1 MFNRN
6 HNTPDKSGNN
16 ATQSLSQTISKMK
29 AWAKT
34 HKPQTIAIG
43 AGTALVLCLT
53 VAGIAWSAGA
63 FEKTPTSAEPT
74 AKTEAKAETAD
85 LVLNVTAD
93 TGWDENSTPA
103 IAHITGNDVDFY
115 HAVSPDAEGNKGA
128 STVTLEE
135 GDYTVSFV
143 SPVNADGSAYEIYDT
158 GKPVDVTVDAD
169 AEKAPSVD
177 CPMTQ
182 IPADQVTDDM
192 LQDIVDQTKDA
203 VENGDETLKGDAGK
217 DILDKLEGNVANNPN
232 ASDETKQEATDADKE
247 VDVDSKPEATTPS
260 GDNGNTGDK
269 GNASNNGNSGSGA
282 GNSGSNGNGSSA
294 SSKPSGGSSS
304 QPSAPAHT
312 HSWKDHTA
320 TKQVWVSNIVT
331 VPDYETQQVFSHYL
345 YVFSADGYSTTDINA
360 VKAHSVELAKQG
372 LSTNY
377 SNVPQYTEQTVQV
390 GSHTEDHGH
399 YETQT
404 YVDYQYCDCGATR

>member
-1 MFNRN
+1 MEKA
-6 HNTPDKSGNN
+6 TDWIKS
-16 ATQSLSQTISKMK
+16 
-29 AWAKT
+29 
-34 HKPQTIAIG
+34 HKPHTAAITIAI
-43 AGTALVLCLT
+43 
-53 VAGIAWSAGA
+53 IAVVSVVIAAASGA
-63 FEKTPTSAEPT
+63 FST
-74 AKTEAKAETAD
+74 ADKQDSTAKAETAD

-103 IAHITGNDVDFY
+103 IAHITGDEVDFY

-217 DILDKLEGNVANNPN
+217 NILDKLEGNVANNPN

-247 VDVDSKPEATTPS
+247 VDVDSKPETTTPS
-260 GDNGNTGDK
+260 DDNGNTGDK
-269 GNASNNGNSGSGA
+269 GNANSGSNA
-282 GNSGSNGNGSSA
+282 GNSGSNSNGSGT

-304 QPSAPAHT
+304 QPSAPAHS

-320 TKQVWVSNIVT
+320 TKQVWVPNIVT
-331 VPDYETQQVFSHYL
+331 VTDYADQQVAVGTQYVFAEDGFTTTDPGTAKAHAVELIKQGYAGNYRMETIYETQR
-345 YVFSADGYSTTDINA
+345 
-360 VKAHSVELAKQG
+360 
-372 LSTNY
+372 
-377 SNVPQYTEQTVQV
+377 VPV
-390 GSHTEDHGH
+390 GSHTEDHGW

>member
-1 MFNRN
+1 MEKA
-6 HNTPDKSGNN
+6 TDWIKS
-16 ATQSLSQTISKMK
+16 
-29 AWAKT
+29 
-34 HKPQTIAIG
+34 HKPHTAAIAIAIIAVVAVVIAAASG
-43 AGTALVLCLT
+43 ALSTADKQDST
-53 VAGIAWSAGA
+53 
-63 FEKTPTSAEPT
+63 
-74 AKTEAKAETAD
+74 AKAETAD

-93 TGWDENSTPA
+93 TGWDANSTPA
-103 IAHITGNDVDFY
+103 IAHITSDEVDFY
-115 HAVSPDAEGNKGA
+115 HAVSPDAEGNKGT

-135 GDYTVSFV
+135 GDYTVDFI
-143 SPVNADGSAYEIYDT
+143 SPVNSDGSAYELFDT
-158 GKPVDVTVDAD
+158 GEAQTVTVDAD
-169 AEKAPSVD
+169 ATDTLSVT
-177 CPMTQ
+177 CEMTR
-182 IPADQVTDDM
+182 IPADKVTDEM
-192 LQDIVDQTKDA
+192 LKGIVDQTKDA

-217 DILDKLEGNVANNPN
+217 DILDKLEGNVAENPN

-247 VDVDSKPEATTPS
+247 VDVDGQPEATTPS
-260 GDNGNTGDK
+260 GDNGNTSDT
-269 GNASNNGNSGSGA
+269 GNANSNGNNGSGA
-282 GNSGSNGNGSSA
+282 GNSDSNGNGSSA
-294 SSKPSGGSSS
+294 SGGSSS
-304 QPSAPAHT
+304 GSSNKPSAPAHS

-320 TKQVWVSNIVT
+320 TKQVWVPNIVT

-390 GSHTEDHGH
+390 GSHTEDHGR

>member
-1 MFNRN
+1 MEKA
-6 HNTPDKSGNN
+6 TDWIKS
-16 ATQSLSQTISKMK
+16 
-29 AWAKT
+29 
-34 HKPQTIAIG
+34 HKPHTAAIAI
-43 AGTALVLCLT
+43 AIIAV
-53 VAGIAWSAGA
+53 VAVVIAAATGA
-63 FEKTPTSAEPT
+63 FST
-74 AKTEAKAETAD
+74 ADKQNSTAKAETAD

-93 TGWDENSTPA
+93 TGWDANSTPA
-103 IAHITGNDVDFY
+103 IAHITSDEVDFY
-115 HAVSPDAEGNKGA
+115 HAVSPDAEGNKGT

-135 GDYTVSFV
+135 GDYTVDFI
-143 SPVNADGSAYEIYDT
+143 SPVNADGSAYELFDT
-158 GKPVDVTVDAD
+158 GEAQTVTVDAD
-169 AEKAPSVD
+169 ATDTLSVT
-177 CPMTQ
+177 CEMTR
-182 IPADQVTDDM
+182 IPADKVTDEM
-192 LQDIVDQTKDA
+192 LKGIVDQTKDA

-260 GDNGNTGDK
+260 GDNGNTSDK
-269 GNASNNGNSGSGA
+269 GNASNNGNSGSNA
-282 GNSGSNGNGSSA
+282 GNSGSNGNGSST

-304 QPSAPAHT
+304 QPSAPAHS

-320 TKQVWVSNIVT
+320 TKQVWVPNIVT

-390 GSHTEDHGH
+390 GSHTEDHGW

>member
-1 MFNRN
+1 MEKA
-6 HNTPDKSGNN
+6 TDWIKS
-16 ATQSLSQTISKMK
+16 
-29 AWAKT
+29 
-34 HKPQTIAIG
+34 HKPHTAAIAI
-43 AGTALVLCLT
+43 AIIAV
-53 VAGIAWSAGA
+53 VAVVIAAATGA
-63 FEKTPTSAEPT
+63 FSTADKQNST
-74 AKTEAKAETAD
+74 AKEETAD

-93 TGWDENSTPA
+93 TGWDANSTPA
-103 IAHITGNDVDFY
+103 IAHITSDEVDFY
-115 HAVSPDAEGNKGA
+115 HAISPDAEGNKGT

-135 GDYTVSFV
+135 GDYTVDFI
-143 SPVNADGSAYEIYDT
+143 SPVNADGSAYELFDT
-158 GKPVDVTVDAD
+158 GEAQTVTVDAD
-169 AEKAPSVD
+169 ATDTLSVT
-177 CPMTQ
+177 CEMTR
-182 IPADQVTDDM
+182 IPADKVTDEM
-192 LQDIVDQTKDA
+192 LKGIVDQTKDA

-217 DILDKLEGNVANNPN
+217 DILDKLEGNVAENPN

-247 VDVDSKPEATTPS
+247 VDVDGQPEATTPS
-260 GDNGNTGDK
+260 GDNGNTSDT
-269 GNASNNGNSGSGA
+269 GNANSNGNNGSGA
-282 GNSGSNGNGSSA
+282 GNSDSNGNGSSA
-294 SSKPSGGSSS
+294 SSKPSGGSSG
-304 QPSAPAHT
+304 QPSAPAHS

-320 TKQVWVSNIVT
+320 TKQVWVSNMVT

-390 GSHTEDHGH
+390 GSHTEDHGW

>member
-1 MFNRN
+1 MEKA
-6 HNTPDKSGNN
+6 TDWIKS
-16 ATQSLSQTISKMK
+16 
-29 AWAKT
+29 
-34 HKPQTIAIG
+34 HKPHTAAIAI
-43 AGTALVLCLT
+43 AIIAV
-53 VAGIAWSAGA
+53 VAVVIAAATGA
-63 FEKTPTSAEPT
+63 FST
-74 AKTEAKAETAD
+74 ADKQNSTAKAETAD

-93 TGWDENSTPA
+93 TGWDANSTPA
-103 IAHITGNDVDFY
+103 IAHITSDEVDFY
-115 HAVSPDAEGNKGA
+115 HAVSPDAEGNKGT

-135 GDYTVSFV
+135 GDYTVDFI
-143 SPVNADGSAYEIYDT
+143 SPVNADGSAYELFDT
-158 GKPVDVTVDAD
+158 GEAQTVTVDAD
-169 AEKAPSVD
+169 ATDTLSVT
-177 CPMTQ
+177 CEMTR
-182 IPADQVTDDM
+182 IPADKVTDEM
-192 LQDIVDQTKDA
+192 LKGIVDQTKDA

-247 VDVDSKPEATTPS
+247 VDVDGQPEATTPS
-260 GDNGNTGDK
+260 GDNGNTSDT
-269 GNASNNGNSGSGA
+269 GNANSNGNNGSGA
-282 GNSGSNGNGSSA
+282 GNSDSNGNGSSA
-294 SSKPSGGSSS
+294 SGGSSS
-304 QPSAPAHT
+304 GSSSKPSAPAHT

>member
-1 MFNRN
+1 MKKA
-6 HNTPDKSGNN
+6 TDWIKS
-16 ATQSLSQTISKMK
+16 
-29 AWAKT
+29 
-34 HKPQTIAIG
+34 HKPHTAAIAIAIIAVVAVVIASASG
-43 AGTALVLCLT
+43 ALSTADKQDST
-53 VAGIAWSAGA
+53 
-63 FEKTPTSAEPT
+63 
-74 AKTEAKAETAD
+74 AKAETAD

-103 IAHITGNDVDFY
+103 IAHITSDEVDFY
-115 HAVSPDAEGNKGA
+115 HAVSPEAEGNKGT

-135 GDYTVSFV
+135 GDYTVDFI
-143 SPVNADGSAYEIYDT
+143 SPVNADGSAYELFDT
-158 GKPVDVTVDAD
+158 GEAQTVTVDAD
-169 AEKAPSVD
+169 ATDTLSVT
-177 CPMTQ
+177 CEMTR
-182 IPADQVTDDM
+182 IPADKVTDEM
-192 LQDIVDQTKDA
+192 LKGIVDQTKDA

-217 DILDKLEGNVANNPN
+217 DILDKLEGNVAENPN

-247 VDVDSKPEATTPS
+247 VDVNGQPEATTPS

-269 GNASNNGNSGSGA
+269 GNANSNGNSGSNA
-282 GNSGSNGNGSSA
+282 GNSGSNNNGSGT
-294 SSKPSGGSSS
+294 SGGSSS
-304 QPSAPAHT
+304 GSSSKPSAPAHS

>member
-1 MFNRN
+1 MEKA
-6 HNTPDKSGNN
+6 TDWIKS
-16 ATQSLSQTISKMK
+16 
-29 AWAKT
+29 
-34 HKPQTIAIG
+34 HKPHTVAIAI
-43 AGTALVLCLT
+43 AIIAV
-53 VAGIAWSAGA
+53 VAVVIAAATGA
-63 FEKTPTSAEPT
+63 FST
-74 AKTEAKAETAD
+74 ADKQNSTAKAETAD

-93 TGWDENSTPA
+93 TGWDANSTPA
-103 IAHITGNDVDFY
+103 IAHITSDEVDFY
-115 HAVSPDAEGNKGA
+115 HAVSPDAEGNKGT

-135 GDYTVSFV
+135 GDYTVDFI
-143 SPVNADGSAYEIYDT
+143 SPVNSDGSAYELFDT
-158 GKPVDVTVDAD
+158 GEAQTVTVDAD
-169 AEKAPSVD
+169 ATDTLSVT
-177 CPMTQ
+177 CEMTR
-182 IPADQVTDDM
+182 IPADKVTDEM
-192 LQDIVDQTKDA
+192 LKGIVDQTKDA

-217 DILDKLEGNVANNPN
+217 DVLDKLEGNVAKNPN

-269 GNASNNGNSGSGA
+269 GNANNNGNSGSGT
-282 GNSGSNGNGSSA
+282 GNSGSNNGGSDT
-294 SSKPSGGSSS
+294 SSKPSSGSSS
-304 QPSAPAHT
+304 QPSAPAHS

-345 YVFSADGYSTTDINA
+345 YVFSADGYSTTDISA

>member
-1 MFNRN
+1 MKKA
-6 HNTPDKSGNN
+6 TDWIKS
-16 ATQSLSQTISKMK
+16 
-29 AWAKT
+29 
-34 HKPQTIAIG
+34 HKPHTAAIAIALIAVVAVVIAAATG
-43 AGTALVLCLT
+43 EFSTADKQNST
-53 VAGIAWSAGA
+53 
-63 FEKTPTSAEPT
+63 
-74 AKTEAKAETAD
+74 AKAETAD

-93 TGWDENSTPA
+93 TGWDANSTPA
-103 IAHITGNDVDFY
+103 IAHITSDEVDFY
-115 HAVSPDAEGNKGA
+115 HAVSPDAEGNKGT

-135 GDYTVSFV
+135 GDYTVDFI
-143 SPVNADGSAYEIYDT
+143 SPVNADGSAYELFDT
-158 GKPVDVTVDAD
+158 GEAQTVTVDAD
-169 AEKAPSVD
+169 ATDTLSVT
-177 CPMTQ
+177 CEMTR
-182 IPADQVTDDM
+182 IPADKVTDDM

-217 DILDKLEGNVANNPN
+217 DVLDKLEGNVANNPN

-247 VDVDSKPEATTPS
+247 VDVNGQPEATTPS
-260 GDNGNTGDK
+260 GNNGNTGDK
-269 GNASNNGNSGSGA
+269 GNANSNSGSGT
-282 GNSGSNGNGSSA
+282 GNSGSNSNGSST

-304 QPSAPAHT
+304 QPSAPAHS

-360 VKAHSVELAKQG
+360 VKSHSVELAKQG

-390 GSHTEDHGH
+390 GSHTEDHGW

>member
-1 MFNRN
+1 MEKA
-6 HNTPDKSGNN
+6 TDWIKS
-16 ATQSLSQTISKMK
+16 
-29 AWAKT
+29 
-34 HKPQTIAIG
+34 HKPHTAAIAI
-43 AGTALVLCLT
+43 AIIAV
-53 VAGIAWSAGA
+53 VAVVIAAASGA
-63 FEKTPTSAEPT
+63 FST
-74 AKTEAKAETAD
+74 ADKQNSTAKAETAD

-93 TGWDENSTPA
+93 TGWDANSTPA
-103 IAHITGNDVDFY
+103 IAHITSDEVDFY
-115 HAVSPDAEGNKGA
+115 HAVSPDAEGNKGT

-135 GDYTVSFV
+135 GDYTVDFI
-143 SPVNADGSAYEIYDT
+143 SPVNADGSAYELFDT
-158 GKPVDVTVDAD
+158 GEAQTVTVDAD
-169 AEKAPSVD
+169 ATDTLSVT
-177 CPMTQ
+177 CEMTR
-182 IPADQVTDDM
+182 IPADKVTDEM
-192 LQDIVDQTKDA
+192 LKGIVDQTKDA

-217 DILDKLEGNVANNPN
+217 DVLDKLEGNVANNPN
-232 ASDETKQEATDADKE
+232 ASDETKQKATDADKE

-260 GDNGNTGDK
+260 DDK
-269 GNASNNGNSGSGA
+269 GNTSDKGNSGSNA

-304 QPSAPAHT
+304 QPSAPAHS

-320 TKQVWVSNIVT
+320 TKQVWVPNIVT

-390 GSHTEDHGH
+390 GSHQEDRGW

>member
-1 MFNRN
+1 MKKA
-6 HNTPDKSGNN
+6 TDWIKS
-16 ATQSLSQTISKMK
+16 
-29 AWAKT
+29 
-34 HKPQTIAIG
+34 HKPHTAAIAI
-43 AGTALVLCLT
+43 AIIAV
-53 VAGIAWSAGA
+53 VAVVIAAASGA
-63 FEKTPTSAEPT
+63 FST
-74 AKTEAKAETAD
+74 ADKQNSTAKAETAD

-93 TGWDENSTPA
+93 TGWDANSTPA
-103 IAHITGNDVDFY
+103 IAHITSDEVDFY
-115 HAVSPDAEGNKGA
+115 HAVSPDAEGNKGT

-135 GDYTVSFV
+135 GDYTVDFI
-143 SPVNADGSAYEIYDT
+143 SPVNSDGSAYELFDT
-158 GKPVDVTVDAD
+158 GEAQTVTVDAD
-169 AEKAPSVD
+169 ATDTLSVT
-177 CPMTQ
+177 CEMTR
-182 IPADQVTDDM
+182 IPADKVTDEM
-192 LQDIVDQTKDA
+192 LKGIVDQTKDA

-247 VDVDSKPEATTPS
+247 VDVDSKPETTTPS
-260 GDNGNTGDK
+260 GDNGNTSDK
-269 GNASNNGNSGSGA
+269 GNASNNGNGGSNA
-282 GNSGSNGNGSSA
+282 GNSGSNSNGSGT

-304 QPSAPAHT
+304 KPSAPAHS

-320 TKQVWVSNIVT
+320 TKQVWVPNIVT

>member
-1 MFNRN
+1 MEKA
-6 HNTPDKSGNN
+6 TDWIKS
-16 ATQSLSQTISKMK
+16 
-29 AWAKT
+29 
-34 HKPQTIAIG
+34 HKPHTAAITIAII
-43 AGTALVLCLT
+43 AV
-53 VAGIAWSAGA
+53 VAVVIAAASGA
-63 FEKTPTSAEPT
+63 FST
-74 AKTEAKAETAD
+74 ADKKDSTAKAETAD

-93 TGWDENSTPA
+93 TGWDANSTPA
-103 IAHITGNDVDFY
+103 IAHITSDEVDFY
-115 HAVSPDAEGNKGA
+115 HAISPDAEGNKGA

-135 GDYTVSFV
+135 GDYTVDFI
-143 SPVNADGSAYEIYDT
+143 SPVNADGSAYELFDT
-158 GKPVDVTVDAD
+158 GEAQTVTVDAD
-169 AEKAPSVD
+169 ATDTLSVT
-177 CPMTQ
+177 CKMTQ

-217 DILDKLEGNVANNPN
+217 DVLDKLEGNVAKNPN
-232 ASDETKQEATDADKE
+232 ASDETKQEATGADKE

-260 GDNGNTGDK
+260 DNKGNTSDK
-269 GNASNNGNSGSGA
+269 GNVNNNGNSGSNA
-282 GNSGSNGNGSSA
+282 GNSGSNGNGSGT

-304 QPSAPAHT
+304 QPSAPAHS

-320 TKQVWVSNIVT
+320 TKQVWVPNIVT

-360 VKAHSVELAKQG
+360 VKSHSIELAKQG

>member
-1 MFNRN
+1 MEKA
-6 HNTPDKSGNN
+6 TDWIKS
-16 ATQSLSQTISKMK
+16 
-29 AWAKT
+29 
-34 HKPQTIAIG
+34 HKPHTAAIAIAIIAVVAVVIAAASG
-43 AGTALVLCLT
+43 ALSTADKQDST
-53 VAGIAWSAGA
+53 
-63 FEKTPTSAEPT
+63 
-74 AKTEAKAETAD
+74 AKAETAD

-93 TGWDENSTPA
+93 TGWDANSTPA
-103 IAHITGNDVDFY
+103 IAHITSDEVDFY
-115 HAVSPDAEGNKGA
+115 HAVSPDAEGNKGT

-135 GDYTVSFV
+135 GDYTVDFI
-143 SPVNADGSAYEIYDT
+143 SPVNADGSAYELFDT
-158 GKPVDVTVDAD
+158 GEAQTVTVDAD
-169 AEKAPSVD
+169 ATDTLSVT
-177 CPMTQ
+177 CEMTR
-182 IPADQVTDDM
+182 IPADKVTDEM
-192 LQDIVDQTKDA
+192 LKGIVDQTKDA

-217 DILDKLEGNVANNPN
+217 DILDKLEGNVAENPN

-247 VDVDSKPEATTPS
+247 VDVDGQPEATTPS
-260 GDNGNTGDK
+260 GDNGNTSDT
-269 GNASNNGNSGSGA
+269 GNANSNGNNGSGA
-282 GNSGSNGNGSSA
+282 GNSDSNGNGSSA
-294 SSKPSGGSSS
+294 SGGSSS
-304 QPSAPAHT
+304 GSSNKPSAPAHS

-320 TKQVWVSNIVT
+320 TKQVWVPNIVT

-390 GSHTEDHGH
+390 GSHTEDHGR

>member
-1 MFNRN
+1 MKKA
-6 HNTPDKSGNN
+6 TDWIKS
-16 ATQSLSQTISKMK
+16 
-29 AWAKT
+29 
-34 HKPQTIAIG
+34 HKPHTAAIAI
-43 AGTALVLCLT
+43 AIIAV
-53 VAGIAWSAGA
+53 VAVVIAAATGA
-63 FEKTPTSAEPT
+63 FSTADKQNST
-74 AKTEAKAETAD
+74 AKEETAD

-93 TGWDENSTPA
+93 TGWDANSTPA
-103 IAHITGNDVDFY
+103 IAHITSDEVDFY
-115 HAVSPDAEGNKGA
+115 HAVSPDAEGNKGT

-135 GDYTVSFV
+135 GDYTVNFI
-143 SPVNADGSAYEIYDT
+143 SPVNADGSAYELFDT
-158 GKPVDVTVDAD
+158 GEAQTVTVDAD
-169 AEKAPSVD
+169 ATDTLSVT
-177 CPMTQ
+177 CEMTR
-182 IPADQVTDDM
+182 IPADKVTDEM
-192 LQDIVDQTKDA
+192 LKGIVDQTKDA

-260 GDNGNTGDK
+260 GNNGNTTDK
-269 GNASNNGNSGSGA
+269 GNANNNGNGGSNA

-294 SSKPSGGSSS
+294 SGGSSS
-304 QPSAPAHT
+304 GSSNQPSAPAHS

-360 VKAHSVELAKQG
+360 VKSHSVELAKQG

-404 YVDYQYCDCGATR
+404 YVEYQYCDCGATR

>member
-1 MFNRN
+1 MEKA
-6 HNTPDKSGNN
+6 TDWIKS
-16 ATQSLSQTISKMK
+16 
-29 AWAKT
+29 
-34 HKPQTIAIG
+34 HKPHTAAIAI
-43 AGTALVLCLT
+43 AIIAV
-53 VAGIAWSAGA
+53 VAVVIAAATGA
-63 FEKTPTSAEPT
+63 FST
-74 AKTEAKAETAD
+74 ADKQNSTAKAETAD

-93 TGWDENSTPA
+93 TGWDANSTPA
-103 IAHITGNDVDFY
+103 IAHITSDEVDFY
-115 HAVSPDAEGNKGA
+115 HAVSPDAEGNKGT

-135 GDYTVSFV
+135 GDYTVDFI
-143 SPVNADGSAYEIYDT
+143 SPVNSDGSAYELFDT
-158 GKPVDVTVDAD
+158 GEAQTVTVDAD
-169 AEKAPSVD
+169 ATDTLSVT
-177 CPMTQ
+177 CEMTR
-182 IPADQVTDDM
+182 IPADKVTDEM
-192 LQDIVDQTKDA
+192 LKGIVDQTKDA

-247 VDVDSKPEATTPS
+247 VNVNGQPEATTPS

-269 GNASNNGNSGSGA
+269 GNANNNDNSGSNA

-294 SSKPSGGSSS
+294 SGGSSGGSSS
-304 QPSAPAHT
+304 KPSAPAHT

-320 TKQVWVSNIVT
+320 TKQVWVPNIVT

>member
-1 MFNRN
+1 MKKA
-6 HNTPDKSGNN
+6 TDWIKS
-16 ATQSLSQTISKMK
+16 
-29 AWAKT
+29 
-34 HKPQTIAIG
+34 HKPHTAAITIAII
-43 AGTALVLCLT
+43 AV
-53 VAGIAWSAGA
+53 VAVVIAAASGA
-63 FEKTPTSAEPT
+63 FST
-74 AKTEAKAETAD
+74 ADKQNSTAKAETAD

-93 TGWDENSTPA
+93 TGWDANSTPA
-103 IAHITGNDVDFY
+103 IAHITSDEVDFY
-115 HAVSPDAEGNKGA
+115 HAVSPYAEGNKGT

-135 GDYTVSFV
+135 GDYTVDFI
-143 SPVNADGSAYEIYDT
+143 SPVNSDGSAYELFDT
-158 GKPVDVTVDAD
+158 GEAQTVTVDAD
-169 AEKAPSVD
+169 ATDTLSVT
-177 CPMTQ
+177 CEMTR
-182 IPADQVTDDM
+182 IPADKVTDEM
-192 LQDIVDQTKDA
+192 LKGIVDQTKDA

-247 VDVDSKPEATTPS
+247 VDMDSKPETTTPS
-260 GDNGNTGDK
+260 GDNGNTSDK
-269 GNASNNGNSGSGA
+269 GNASNNGNGGSNA
-282 GNSGSNGNGSSA
+282 GNSGSNSNGSGT

-304 QPSAPAHT
+304 KPSAPAHS

-320 TKQVWVSNIVT
+320 TKQVWVPNIVT

>member
-1 MFNRN
+1 MKKA
-6 HNTPDKSGNN
+6 TDWIKS
-16 ATQSLSQTISKMK
+16 
-29 AWAKT
+29 
-34 HKPQTIAIG
+34 HKPHTAAIAI
-43 AGTALVLCLT
+43 AIIAV
-53 VAGIAWSAGA
+53 VAVVIAAATGA
-63 FEKTPTSAEPT
+63 FST
-74 AKTEAKAETAD
+74 ADKQNSTAKAETAD

-93 TGWDENSTPA
+93 TGWDANSTPA
-103 IAHITGNDVDFY
+103 IAHITSDEVDFY
-115 HAVSPDAEGNKGA
+115 HAVSPDAEGNKGT

-135 GDYTVSFV
+135 GDYTVDFI
-143 SPVNADGSAYEIYDT
+143 SPVNADGSAYELFDT
-158 GKPVDVTVDAD
+158 GEAQTVTVDAD
-169 AEKAPSVD
+169 ATDTLSVT
-177 CPMTQ
+177 CEMTR
-182 IPADQVTDDM
+182 IPADKVTDEM
-192 LQDIVDQTKDA
+192 LKGIVDQTKDA
-203 VENGDETLKGDAGK
+203 VEKGDETLKGDAGK

-232 ASDETKQEATDADKE
+232 ASDETKQEATNADKE
-247 VDVDSKPEATTPS
+247 VDVNGQPEATTPS
-260 GDNGNTGDK
+260 GDNSNTGDK

-282 GNSGSNGNGSSA
+282 GNSGSNSNGSGTSN
-294 SSKPSGGSSS
+294 KPSGGSSS

-320 TKQVWVSNIVT
+320 TKQVWISNIVT

>member
-1 MFNRN
+1 MKKA
-6 HNTPDKSGNN
+6 TDWIKS
-16 ATQSLSQTISKMK
+16 
-29 AWAKT
+29 
-34 HKPQTIAIG
+34 HKPHTAAIAI
-43 AGTALVLCLT
+43 AIIAV
-53 VAGIAWSAGA
+53 VAVVIAAASGA
-63 FEKTPTSAEPT
+63 FSTADKQNST
-74 AKTEAKAETAD
+74 AKVETAD

-93 TGWDENSTPA
+93 TGWDANSTPA
-103 IAHITGNDVDFY
+103 IAHITSDEVDFY
-115 HAVSPDAEGNKGA
+115 HAVSPDAEGNKGT

-135 GDYTVSFV
+135 GDYTVDFI
-143 SPVNADGSAYEIYDT
+143 SPVNSDGSAYELFDT
-158 GKPVDVTVDAD
+158 GEAQTVTVDAD
-169 AEKAPSVD
+169 ATDTLSVT
-177 CPMTQ
+177 CEMTR
-182 IPADQVTDDM
+182 IPADKVSDEM
-192 LQDIVDQTKDA
+192 LKGIVDQTKDA

-247 VDVDSKPEATTPS
+247 VDVNGQPEATTPS
-260 GDNGNTGDK
+260 GNNGNTGDK
-269 GNASNNGNSGSGA
+269 GNANNNGNSGSNA

-294 SSKPSGGSSS
+294 SGGSSS
-304 QPSAPAHT
+304 GSSSKPSAPAHT

-390 GSHTEDHGH
+390 GSHTEDHGR

>member
-1 MFNRN
+1 MEKA
-6 HNTPDKSGNN
+6 TDWIKS
-16 ATQSLSQTISKMK
+16 
-29 AWAKT
+29 
-34 HKPQTIAIG
+34 HKPHTAAIAI
-43 AGTALVLCLT
+43 AIIAV
-53 VAGIAWSAGA
+53 VAVVIAAASGA
-63 FEKTPTSAEPT
+63 FST
-74 AKTEAKAETAD
+74 ADKQNSTAKAETAD

-93 TGWDENSTPA
+93 TGWDANSTPA
-103 IAHITGNDVDFY
+103 IAHITSDEVDFY
-115 HAVSPDAEGNKGA
+115 HAVSPDAEGNKGT

-135 GDYTVSFV
+135 GDYTVDFI
-143 SPVNADGSAYEIYDT
+143 SPVNADGSAYELFDT
-158 GKPVDVTVDAD
+158 GEAQTVTVDAD
-169 AEKAPSVD
+169 ATDTLSVT
-177 CPMTQ
+177 CEMTR
-182 IPADQVTDDM
+182 IPADKVTDEM
-192 LQDIVDQTKDA
+192 LKGIVDQTKDA

-217 DILDKLEGNVANNPN
+217 DVLDKLEGNVAKNPN

-247 VDVDSKPEATTPS
+247 VDVDGQPEATTPS
-260 GDNGNTGDK
+260 DDKGNTSDK
-269 GNASNNGNSGSGA
+269 GNANSNGNGGSST

-294 SSKPSGGSSS
+294 SGGSSGGSSS
-304 QPSAPAHT
+304 QPSAPAHS

-320 TKQVWVSNIVT
+320 TKQVWVPNIVT

-390 GSHTEDHGH
+390 GSHTEDHGW

>member
-1 MFNRN
+1 MKKA
-6 HNTPDKSGNN
+6 TDWIKS
-16 ATQSLSQTISKMK
+16 
-29 AWAKT
+29 
-34 HKPQTIAIG
+34 HKPHTAAIAI
-43 AGTALVLCLT
+43 AIIAV
-53 VAGIAWSAGA
+53 VAVVIAAATGA
-63 FEKTPTSAEPT
+63 FST
-74 AKTEAKAETAD
+74 ADKQNSTAKAETAD

-93 TGWDENSTPA
+93 TGWDANSTPA
-103 IAHITGNDVDFY
+103 IAHITSDEVDFY
-115 HAVSPDAEGNKGA
+115 HAVSPDAEGNKGT

-135 GDYTVSFV
+135 GDYTVDFI
-143 SPVNADGSAYEIYDT
+143 SPVNADGSAYELFDT
-158 GKPVDVTVDAD
+158 GEAQTVTVDAD
-169 AEKAPSVD
+169 ATDTLSVT
-177 CPMTQ
+177 CEMTR
-182 IPADQVTDDM
+182 IPADKVTDEM
-192 LQDIVDQTKDA
+192 LKGIVDQTKDA
-203 VENGDETLKGDAGK
+203 VEKGDETLKGDAGK

-247 VDVDSKPEATTPS
+247 VDVNGQPEATTPS
-260 GDNGNTGDK
+260 GDNSNTGDK
-269 GNASNNGNSGSGA
+269 GNASNNGNSGSNA
-282 GNSGSNGNGSSA
+282 GNSGSNGNGSGT

>member
-1 MFNRN
+1 MKKA
-6 HNTPDKSGNN
+6 TDWIKS
-16 ATQSLSQTISKMK
+16 
-29 AWAKT
+29 
-34 HKPQTIAIG
+34 HKPHTAAIAI
-43 AGTALVLCLT
+43 AIIAV
-53 VAGIAWSAGA
+53 VAVVIAAATGA
-63 FEKTPTSAEPT
+63 FST
-74 AKTEAKAETAD
+74 ADKQNSTAKAETAD

-93 TGWDENSTPA
+93 TGWDANSTPA
-103 IAHITGNDVDFY
+103 IAHITSDEVDFY
-115 HAVSPDAEGNKGA
+115 HAVSPDAEGNKGT

-135 GDYTVSFV
+135 GDYTVDFI
-143 SPVNADGSAYEIYDT
+143 SPVNSDGSAYELFDT
-158 GKPVDVTVDAD
+158 GEAQTVTVDAD
-169 AEKAPSVD
+169 ATDTLSVT
-177 CPMTQ
+177 CEMTR
-182 IPADQVTDDM
+182 IPADKVTDEM
-192 LQDIVDQTKDA
+192 LKGIVDQTKDA

-260 GDNGNTGDK
+260 GDNGNTTDK
-269 GNASNNGNSGSGA
+269 GNAGNNGNSGSNA
-282 GNSGSNGNGSSA
+282 GNSGSNGNGSGT

-304 QPSAPAHT
+304 QPSAPAHS

>member
-1 MFNRN
+1 MKKA
-6 HNTPDKSGNN
+6 TDWIKS
-16 ATQSLSQTISKMK
+16 
-29 AWAKT
+29 
-34 HKPQTIAIG
+34 HKPHTAAIAI
-43 AGTALVLCLT
+43 AIIAV
-53 VAGIAWSAGA
+53 VAVVIAAATGA
-63 FEKTPTSAEPT
+63 FSTADKQNST
-74 AKTEAKAETAD
+74 AKEETAD

-93 TGWDENSTPA
+93 TGWDANSTPA
-103 IAHITGNDVDFY
+103 IAHITSDEVDFY
-115 HAVSPDAEGNKGA
+115 HAISPDAEGNKGT

-135 GDYTVSFV
+135 GDYTVDFI
-143 SPVNADGSAYEIYDT
+143 SPVNADGSAYELFDT
-158 GKPVDVTVDAD
+158 GEAQTVTVDAD
-169 AEKAPSVD
+169 ATDTLSVT
-177 CPMTQ
+177 CEMTR
-182 IPADQVTDDM
+182 IPADKVTDEM
-192 LQDIVDQTKDA
+192 LKGIVDQTKDA

-217 DILDKLEGNVANNPN
+217 DILDKLEGNVAENPN

-247 VDVDSKPEATTPS
+247 VDVDGQPEATTPS
-260 GDNGNTGDK
+260 GDNGNTSDT
-269 GNASNNGNSGSGA
+269 GNANSNGNNGSGA
-282 GNSGSNGNGSSA
+282 GNSDSNGNGSSA
-294 SSKPSGGSSS
+294 SGGSSS
-304 QPSAPAHT
+304 GSSNKPSAPAHS

-320 TKQVWVSNIVT
+320 TKQVWVPNIVT

-390 GSHTEDHGH
+390 GSHTEDHGR

>member
-1 MFNRN
+1 MEKA
-6 HNTPDKSGNN
+6 TDWIKS
-16 ATQSLSQTISKMK
+16 
-29 AWAKT
+29 
-34 HKPQTIAIG
+34 HKPHTAAIAI
-43 AGTALVLCLT
+43 AIIAV
-53 VAGIAWSAGA
+53 VAVVIAAATGA
-63 FEKTPTSAEPT
+63 FST
-74 AKTEAKAETAD
+74 ADKQNSTAKAETAD

-93 TGWDENSTPA
+93 TGWDANSTPA
-103 IAHITGNDVDFY
+103 IAHITSDEVDFY
-115 HAVSPDAEGNKGA
+115 HAISPDAEGNKGT

-135 GDYTVSFV
+135 GDYTVDFI
-143 SPVNADGSAYEIYDT
+143 SPVNSDGSAYELFDT
-158 GKPVDVTVDAD
+158 GEAQTVTVDAD
-169 AEKAPSVD
+169 ATDTLSVT
-177 CPMTQ
+177 CEMTR
-182 IPADQVTDDM
+182 IPADKVTDEM
-192 LQDIVDQTKDA
+192 LKGIVDQTKDA

-260 GDNGNTGDK
+260 GDNGNTTDK
-269 GNASNNGNSGSGA
+269 GNASNNSNSGSSA
-282 GNSGSNGNGSSA
+282 GNSGSNGNGSGT

-304 QPSAPAHT
+304 QPSAPAHS

-360 VKAHSVELAKQG
+360 VEAHSVELAKQG
-372 LSTNY
+372 LSANY

>member
-1 MFNRN
+1 MEKA
-6 HNTPDKSGNN
+6 TDWIKS
-16 ATQSLSQTISKMK
+16 
-29 AWAKT
+29 
-34 HKPQTIAIG
+34 HKPHTAAIAI
-43 AGTALVLCLT
+43 AIIAV
-53 VAGIAWSAGA
+53 VAVVIAAASGA
-63 FEKTPTSAEPT
+63 FST
-74 AKTEAKAETAD
+74 ADKQNSTAKAETAD

-93 TGWDENSTPA
+93 TGWDANSTPA
-103 IAHITGNDVDFY
+103 IAHITSDEVDFY
-115 HAVSPDAEGNKGA
+115 HAVSPDAEGNKGT

-135 GDYTVSFV
+135 GDYTVDFI
-143 SPVNADGSAYEIYDT
+143 SPVNADGSAYELFDT
-158 GKPVDVTVDAD
+158 GEAQTVTVDAD
-169 AEKAPSVD
+169 ATDTLSVT
-177 CPMTQ
+177 CEMTR
-182 IPADQVTDDM
+182 IPADKVTDEM
-192 LQDIVDQTKDA
+192 LKGIVDQTKDA

-217 DILDKLEGNVANNPN
+217 DVLDKLEGNVAKNPN

-247 VDVDSKPEATTPS
+247 VDVDGQPEATTPS
-260 GDNGNTGDK
+260 DDKGNTSDK
-269 GNASNNGNSGSGA
+269 GNANGGSST

-294 SSKPSGGSSS
+294 SSKPSGGSSG
-304 QPSAPAHT
+304 QPSAPAHS

-320 TKQVWVSNIVT
+320 TKQVWVPNIVT

-390 GSHTEDHGH
+390 GSHTEDHGR

>member
-1 MFNRN
+1 MEKA
-6 HNTPDKSGNN
+6 TDWIKS
-16 ATQSLSQTISKMK
+16 
-29 AWAKT
+29 
-34 HKPQTIAIG
+34 HKPHTAAIAIAIIAVVAVVIAAASG
-43 AGTALVLCLT
+43 ALSTADKQDST
-53 VAGIAWSAGA
+53 
-63 FEKTPTSAEPT
+63 
-74 AKTEAKAETAD
+74 AKAETAD

-93 TGWDENSTPA
+93 TGWDANSTPA
-103 IAHITGNDVDFY
+103 IAHITSDEVDFY
-115 HAVSPDAEGNKGA
+115 HAVSPDADGNKGT

-135 GDYTVSFV
+135 GDYTVDFI
-143 SPVNADGSAYEIYDT
+143 SPVNSDGSAYELFDT
-158 GKPVDVTVDAD
+158 GEAQTVTVDAD
-169 AEKAPSVD
+169 ATDTLSVT
-177 CPMTQ
+177 CEMTR
-182 IPADQVTDDM
+182 IPADKVTDEM
-192 LQDIVDQTKDA
+192 LKGIVDQTKDA

-217 DILDKLEGNVANNPN
+217 DILDKLEGNVAENPN

-260 GDNGNTGDK
+260 GDNSNTGDK
-269 GNASNNGNSGSGA
+269 GNANGNGNSGSGA
-282 GNSGSNGNGSSA
+282 GNSGSNNNGSGT

-304 QPSAPAHT
+304 KPSAPAHT

-377 SNVPQYTEQTVQV
+377 SSVPQYTEQTVQV

>member
-1 MFNRN
+1 MEKA
-6 HNTPDKSGNN
+6 TDWIKS
-16 ATQSLSQTISKMK
+16 
-29 AWAKT
+29 
-34 HKPQTIAIG
+34 HKPHTAAIAI
-43 AGTALVLCLT
+43 AIIAV
-53 VAGIAWSAGA
+53 VAVVIAAATGA
-63 FEKTPTSAEPT
+63 FST
-74 AKTEAKAETAD
+74 ADKQNSTAKAETAD

-93 TGWDENSTPA
+93 TGWDANSTPA
-103 IAHITGNDVDFY
+103 IAHITSDEVDFY
-115 HAVSPDAEGNKGA
+115 HAVSPDAEGNKGT

-135 GDYTVSFV
+135 GDYTVDFI
-143 SPVNADGSAYEIYDT
+143 SPVNADGSAYELFDT
-158 GKPVDVTVDAD
+158 GEAQTVTVDAD
-169 AEKAPSVD
+169 ATDTLSAT
-177 CPMTQ
+177 CPMTR
-182 IPADQVTDDM
+182 IPADKVTDEM
-192 LQDIVDQTKDA
+192 LKGIVDQTKDA

-260 GDNGNTGDK
+260 GDNSNTTDK
-269 GNASNNGNSGSGA
+269 GNSGSNA
-282 GNSGSNGNGSSA
+282 GNSGSNGNGSST
-294 SSKPSGGSSS
+294 SGGSSS
-304 QPSAPAHT
+304 QPSAPAHS

-320 TKQVWVSNIVT
+320 TKQAWVSNMVT

-390 GSHTEDHGH
+390 GSHTEDHGW

>member
-43 AGTALVLCLT
+43 AGTALILCLT

-63 FEKTPTSAEPT
+63 FDKTPTSAEPT
-74 AKTEAKAETAD
+74 AKTEAKAETAN

-93 TGWDENSTPA
+93 PGWDENSTPA
-103 IAHITGNDVDFY
+103 IAHITGDDVDFS

-260 GDNGNTGDK
+260 GNNGNTGDK
-269 GNASNNGNSGSGA
+269 GNANSGSNA
-282 GNSGSNGNGSSA
+282 GNSGSSNNGSGT

-304 QPSAPAHT
+304 KPSAPAHS

-320 TKQVWVSNIVT
+320 TKQVWVPNIVT

-345 YVFSADGYSTTDINA
+345 YVFSADGYSTTDISA

-390 GSHTEDHGH
+390 GSHTEDHGY

>member
-1 MFNRN
+1 MEKA
-6 HNTPDKSGNN
+6 TDWIKS
-16 ATQSLSQTISKMK
+16 
-29 AWAKT
+29 
-34 HKPQTIAIG
+34 HKPHTAAIAI
-43 AGTALVLCLT
+43 AIIAV
-53 VAGIAWSAGA
+53 VAVVIAAATGA
-63 FEKTPTSAEPT
+63 FST
-74 AKTEAKAETAD
+74 ADKQNSTAKAETAD

-103 IAHITGNDVDFY
+103 IAHITGDEVDFY
-115 HAVSPDAEGNKGA
+115 HAVSPDAEGNKGT

-135 GDYTVSFV
+135 GDYTVDFI

-203 VENGDETLKGDAGK
+203 VEKGDETLKGDAGK

-247 VDVDSKPEATTPS
+247 VDVDSKPEATMPS
-260 GDNGNTGDK
+260 GDNGNASDK
-269 GNASNNGNSGSGA
+269 GNSGSNA
-282 GNSGSNGNGSSA
+282 GNSGSNSNGSGT

-304 QPSAPAHT
+304 KPSAPAHT

-320 TKQVWVSNIVT
+320 TKQVWISNIVT

>member
-1 MFNRN
+1 MKKA
-6 HNTPDKSGNN
+6 TDWIKS
-16 ATQSLSQTISKMK
+16 
-29 AWAKT
+29 
-34 HKPQTIAIG
+34 HKPHTAAIA
-43 AGTALVLCLT
+43 
-53 VAGIAWSAGA
+53 VAIIAVVVVVIAAASGA
-63 FEKTPTSAEPT
+63 FST
-74 AKTEAKAETAD
+74 ADKQNSTAKAETAD

-93 TGWDENSTPA
+93 TGWDANSTPA
-103 IAHITGNDVDFY
+103 IAHITSDEVDFY
-115 HAVSPDAEGNKGA
+115 HAVSPDAEGNKGT

-135 GDYTVSFV
+135 GDYTVDFI
-143 SPVNADGSAYEIYDT
+143 SPVNSDGSAYELFDT
-158 GKPVDVTVDAD
+158 GEAQTVTVDAD
-169 AEKAPSVD
+169 ATDTLSVT
-177 CPMTQ
+177 CEMTR
-182 IPADQVTDDM
+182 IPADKVTDEM
-192 LQDIVDQTKDA
+192 LKGIVDQTKDA

-217 DILDKLEGNVANNPN
+217 DILDKLEDNVANNPN

-260 GDNGNTGDK
+260 GDNGNTSDK
-269 GNASNNGNSGSGA
+269 GNASNGNSGSNA
-282 GNSGSNGNGSSA
+282 GNSGSNGNGSGT

-304 QPSAPAHT
+304 QPSAPAHS

>member
-1 MFNRN
+1 MEKA
-6 HNTPDKSGNN
+6 TDWIKS
-16 ATQSLSQTISKMK
+16 
-29 AWAKT
+29 
-34 HKPQTIAIG
+34 HKPHTAAIAI
-43 AGTALVLCLT
+43 AIIAV
-53 VAGIAWSAGA
+53 VAVVIAAATGA
-63 FEKTPTSAEPT
+63 FST
-74 AKTEAKAETAD
+74 ADKQNSTAKAETAD

-93 TGWDENSTPA
+93 TGWDANSTPA
-103 IAHITGNDVDFY
+103 IAHITSDEVDFY
-115 HAVSPDAEGNKGA
+115 HAVSPDAEGNKGT

-135 GDYTVSFV
+135 GDYTVDFI
-143 SPVNADGSAYEIYDT
+143 SPVNADGSAYELFDT

-232 ASDETKQEATDADKE
+232 ASDETKQEATNADKE
-247 VDVDSKPEATTPS
+247 VDVNGQPEATTPS
-260 GDNGNTGDK
+260 GDNGNTSDK
-269 GNASNNGNSGSGA
+269 GNTSNNGNSGSGA
-282 GNSGSNGNGSSA
+282 GNSGFNSNSSGA
-294 SSKPSGGSSS
+294 SGGSSS
-304 QPSAPAHT
+304 GSSSKPSAPAHT

-320 TKQVWVSNIVT
+320 TKQVWVPNIVT
-331 VPDYETQQVFSHYL
+331 VTDYADQQVAVGTTYIFAY
-345 YVFSADGYSTTDINA
+345 DGFSTTDINSA
-360 VKAHSVELAKQG
+360 KAHAKELVKAG
-372 LSTNY
+372 LPENY
-377 SNVPQYTEQTVQV
+377 RMETIYETQRVPV